1 MLMIFFFLIASFRS
15 HFFACLGGRGG
26 GGGGSS
32 SSAISASKYT
42 ERTPG
47 MNTIRG
53 QNIFSR
59 SLSVLVMVNQPSLVC
74 CRIEP

>member
-1 MLMIFFFLIASFRS
+1 MLMIFFFRIASFRS
-15 HFFACLGGRGG
+15 HFFACLGGA
-26 GGGGSS
+26 GSS